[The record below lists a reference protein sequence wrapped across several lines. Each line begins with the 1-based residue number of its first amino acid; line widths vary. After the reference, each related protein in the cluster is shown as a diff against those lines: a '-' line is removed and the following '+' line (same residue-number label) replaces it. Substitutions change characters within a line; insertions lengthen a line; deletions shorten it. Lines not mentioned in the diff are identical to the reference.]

1 MDSYVLGK
9 QPGLLRGTRLLRL
22 LMENVLFYLE
32 RSCNNANLCKQCRY
46 RTVQI
51 PIQSISVVDVRYCT
65 SHHTEATE
73 AVGKVKRIAP
83 CCLCDQSER
92 SRNNANADSTVQII
106 PIQIQSIRISVVDIY
121 PGRHSIA
128 FGSSHG
134 DITQSKER

>member
-1 MDSYVLGK
+1 MSFKTSPSNDILIRAVSLNHVPSAPAVSWNDSATMQIYA
-9 QPGLLRGTRLLRL
+9 
-22 LMENVLFYLE
+22 
-32 RSCNNANLCKQCRY
+32 NNADIVQSKYRY
-46 RTVQI
+46 SPSALSTFG
-51 PIQSISVVDVRYCT
+51 T
-65 SHHTEATE
+65 SHHAEATE

-83 CCLCDQSER
+83 RCLRDQSER